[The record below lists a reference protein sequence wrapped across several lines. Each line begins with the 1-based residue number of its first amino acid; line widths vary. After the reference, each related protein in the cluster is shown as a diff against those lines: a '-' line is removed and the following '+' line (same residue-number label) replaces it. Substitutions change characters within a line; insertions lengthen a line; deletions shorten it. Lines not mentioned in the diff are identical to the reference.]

1 MLKYIRELSI
11 WVLSWFVG
19 KFFKL
24 SSIDALSLATV
35 ITAVVYLAFMVAQYI
50 NNLESWQNSV
60 NQHIHS
66 QGDKITPT
74 ARTQLNNTNSN
85 LSNINI
91 SVAPSVFNG
100 NKTVTPDDKPSIDQ
114 KVKDNPYT
122 GNHPTKIEK
131 ETDNE

>member
-11 WVLSWFVG
+11 WILSWIVG

-24 SSIDALSLATV
+24 SSVDALSLATV

-60 NQHIHS
+60 NQHINS

-85 LSNINI
+85 NSNINI
-91 SVAPSVFNG
+91 SVAPSVFTG
-100 NKTVTPDDKPSIDQ
+100 NKTVTPDDETSIDP
-114 KVKDNPYT
+114 KVKDNAYT
-122 GNHPTKIEK
+122 GNHPNKIEK
-131 ETDNE
+131 ETNND